1 MRSCQA
7 LPFLKIWLEA
17 QHPPPPPLPAEK
29 GGGAY
34 YVSAITKN
42 VIVCTVLA
50 NKKYLVLDCSLLIK
64 YCVILTLFSLAYSKY
79 YTILHKIATVLN

>member
-1 MRSCQA
+1 MMRSCQA

-34 YVSAITKN
+34 YVS
-42 VIVCTVLA
+42 VISVHSA
-50 NKKYLVLDCSLLIK
+50 SKQK
-64 YCVILTLFSLAYSKY
+64 ILGFGLQSAD
-79 YTILHKIATVLN
+79 

>member
-1 MRSCQA
+1 MMRSCQA

-42 VIVCTVLA
+42 VISVHSA
-50 NKKYLVLDCSLLIK
+50 SKQK
-64 YCVILTLFSLAYSKY
+64 ILGFGLQSAD
-79 YTILHKIATVLN
+79 

>member
-17 QHPPPPPLPAEK
+17 RHPLLRAPPPPLPPEK
-29 GGGAY
+29 GGAN

-42 VIVCTVLA
+42 VISVDSA
-50 NKKYLVLDCSLLIK
+50 SKQK
-64 YCVILTLFSLAYSKY
+64 ILGFGLQSAD
-79 YTILHKIATVLN
+79 